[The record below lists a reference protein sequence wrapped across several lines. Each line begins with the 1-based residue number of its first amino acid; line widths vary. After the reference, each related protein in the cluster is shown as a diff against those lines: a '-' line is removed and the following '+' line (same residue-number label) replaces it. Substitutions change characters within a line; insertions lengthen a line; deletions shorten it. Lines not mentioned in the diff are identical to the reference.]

1 MTEHRQH
8 PRREIPNA
16 PKAERR
22 GFAHKHHGVVVEDP
36 YAWLE
41 DPNYPTVEDADI
53 LSYLSQ
59 ENDYFQA
66 FLAPHC
72 ALVSELFEEL
82 KQRKPET
89 DAGVPYLKN
98 GYRYQWRFDQGAD
111 YRCWYRQAE
120 HAQPDDPW
128 EVLLDEQALAETLP
142 YFRLGSL
149 AVSPDASKLA
159 FSYDANGS
167 ERFELHI
174 IDIQSR
180 ATLSS
185 PIPNTGGQVIWNQ
198 QSNALLYLTV
208 NDQWRPD
215 RVWHHQLSGDSED
228 RLVYHENDE
237 GFFVSLSLSQSEAV
251 VFVVSGDHVSSE
263 ARWLPRDRFEAEPA
277 LMVPRQPGHE
287 YYPDHR
293 GESPDSG
300 ELIIR
305 SNKGRPNFDIWTC
318 SVDASNLTDWQRLV
332 SGDDHTYIL
341 DHLVLRDALII
352 AERQQGLDQIR
363 VVQGEQSYRI
373 PWPEAAYSV
382 EFDLNVHYDTQ
393 RVRLIYSSMVTPPT
407 NFEYDL
413 VSREHTALKVLK
425 VGGGYD
431 AKNFQTQR
439 LLLRARDGTQIPLS
453 LVRHRSTSLDAQAPL
468 YLYGYGAY
476 GHAVAPSFSSNVIS
490 LLERGFIFAIA
501 HIRGGDDLG
510 HHWYEQGKLDQRQ
523 NTFNDFVDCARGLTD
538 QGIAQP
544 GNIAIGGGSAGGEL
558 MGAAVNQAPELFAS
572 VAAHVPFVDVLNTM
586 LNPTLPLTPM
596 EWPEWGNPI
605 EDAEAYHCIQN
616 YSPYDQVS
624 PRAYPPMFVTA
635 GLQDP
640 RVTYWEPAKWVA
652 KLRQLKTDDHILLLK
667 TNMQA
672 GHGGQSGRYKALME
686 VAEEY
691 AFFLLMSKDT

>member
-174 IDIQSR
+174 INIQSR

-198 QSNALLYLTV
+198 QSNALLYLRSTI
-208 NDQWRPD
+208 
-215 RVWHHQLSGDSED
+215 SGDQIAFGIISYLATA
-228 RLVYHENDE
+228 RT
-237 GFFVSLSLSQSEAV
+237 GWSITKTTRVSL
-251 VFVVSGDHVSSE
+251 F
-263 ARWLPRDRFEAEPA
+263 
-277 LMVPRQPGHE
+277 
-287 YYPDHR
+287 
-293 GESPDSG
+293 
-300 ELIIR
+300 R
-305 SNKGRPNFDIWTC
+305 S
-318 SVDASNLTDWQRLV
+318 
-332 SGDDHTYIL
+332 H
-341 DHLVLRDALII
+341 
-352 AERQQGLDQIR
+352 
-363 VVQGEQSYRI
+363 
-373 PWPEAAYSV
+373 
-382 EFDLNVHYDTQ
+382 
-393 RVRLIYSSMVTPPT
+393 
-407 NFEYDL
+407 
-413 VSREHTALKVLK
+413 
-425 VGGGYD
+425 
-431 AKNFQTQR
+431 
-439 LLLRARDGTQIPLS
+439 
-453 LVRHRSTSLDAQAPL
+453 
-468 YLYGYGAY
+468 
-476 GHAVAPSFSSNVIS
+476 
-490 LLERGFIFAIA
+490 
-501 HIRGGDDLG
+501 
-510 HHWYEQGKLDQRQ
+510 
-523 NTFNDFVDCARGLTD
+523 
-538 QGIAQP
+538 
-544 GNIAIGGGSAGGEL
+544 
-558 MGAAVNQAPELFAS
+558 
-572 VAAHVPFVDVLNTM
+572 
-586 LNPTLPLTPM
+586 
-596 EWPEWGNPI
+596 
-605 EDAEAYHCIQN
+605 
-616 YSPYDQVS
+616 
-624 PRAYPPMFVTA
+624 
-635 GLQDP
+635 
-640 RVTYWEPAKWVA
+640 
-652 KLRQLKTDDHILLLK
+652 
-667 TNMQA
+667 
-672 GHGGQSGRYKALME
+672 
-686 VAEEY
+686 
-691 AFFLLMSKDT
+691 